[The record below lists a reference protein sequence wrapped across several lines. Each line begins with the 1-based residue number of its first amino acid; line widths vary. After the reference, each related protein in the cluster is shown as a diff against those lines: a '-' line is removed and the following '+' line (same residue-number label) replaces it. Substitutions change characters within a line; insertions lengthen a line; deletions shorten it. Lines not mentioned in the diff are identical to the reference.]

1 MSEETEDKNLSLSEQ
16 QERENRASIERQR
29 KSREEGRS
37 RRAARKA
44 EREALANAESSSER
58 REIKERFDNIQDAI
72 EEGAIFDVDTG
83 GLSTNQGSLKDRIN
97 DDGIDTI
104 AGAEVPEGFST
115 REITVCEDGSAVT
128 IIVLVEG

>member
-16 QERENRASIERQR
+16 QERANRESIDRQR
-29 KSREEGRS
+29 KSREEGKS

-44 EREALANAESSSER
+44 EREELANAESSSER

-83 GLSTNQGSLKDRIN
+83 GLSTNQGSLKDKIN
-97 DDGIDTI
+97 DDGIDAI
-104 AGAEVPEGFST
+104 EDPDEGPSGFSEET
-115 REITVCEDGSAVT
+115 LTICVNGST
-128 IIVLVEG
+128 ENRIFLTK